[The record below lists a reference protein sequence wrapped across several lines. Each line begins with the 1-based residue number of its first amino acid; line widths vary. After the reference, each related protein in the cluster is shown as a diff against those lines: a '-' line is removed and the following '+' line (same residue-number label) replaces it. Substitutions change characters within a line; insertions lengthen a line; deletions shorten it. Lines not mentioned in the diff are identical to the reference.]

1 MQTYTSATVKG
12 QILIP
17 VALRRRFGIKPGTKV
32 HVFEENGRIVLQP
45 VTREQIHRVRGMF
58 KGSGMLKTL
67 LAERK
72 RDRETEDGK
81 TKSRV
86 R

>member
-1 MQTYTSATVKG
+1 METSATVKG
-12 QILIP
+12 QVLIP
-17 VALRRRFGIKPGTKV
+17 VALRRKYGIKPGTRIQV
-32 HVFEENGRIVLQP
+32 YEEDGRIILQP
-45 VTREQIHRVRGMF
+45 VTREQIRRVRGMF

-72 RDRETEDGK
+72 RDREIEDGK
-81 TKSRV
+81 AKSRV